1 MSLLV
6 SSFWRAAAYCLHPR
20 VIWLSLVPV
29 LLLMGT
35 SAALA
40 HFYWQDAI
48 GALGAFLES
57 SVVISTVWAWLDAV
71 GLGGAKSM
79 LAPLLLIVVLTPLMV
94 VATLLLVSL
103 LMTPALVNLV
113 ALRRFPALAR
123 LHGAS
128 FLASTGWALGSSLLA
143 LGAMVVS
150 IPMWIVPPLV
160 LVLPPLI
167 WGWLTG
173 RVMAFDALAAHAS
186 AEERRSLLQ
195 THRKSL
201 LAMGLVAGLL
211 GAAALA
217 GLYLTVHLV
226 APAGMGAG
234 DVKLAVGL
242 GALTGG
248 LGAPVWLLAALGAPV
263 LTALLGTAVALR
275 RRGRLAATVVPHGPS
290 MCLASL
296 AAAAPAV
303 F

>member
-29 LLLMGT
+29 LLLMGS

-40 HFYWQDAI
+40 HFYWHDAI

-71 GLGGAKSM
+71 GLGGTKSM
-79 LAPLLLIVVLTPLMV
+79 LAPLLLIVVVTPVMV
-94 VATLLLVSL
+94 VSTLLLVSL
-103 LMTPALVNLV
+103 LMTPALVQLV
-113 ALRRFPALAR
+113 AQRRFSGLAR

-128 FLASTGWALGSSLLA
+128 FFASASSALGASLLA
-143 LGAMVVS
+143 LVAMVVS

-186 AEERRSLLQ
+186 ADERRSLLQ
-195 THRKSL
+195 IHRTSL
-201 LAMGLVAGLL
+201 LAMGLVVGLL
-211 GAAALA
+211 GAAPSLLWSV
-217 GLYLTVHLV
+217 GLMAIAMAPLLVPLSIWVYTLIFVFSSLWFVHFC
-226 APAGMGAG
+226 
-234 DVKLAVGL
+234 L
-242 GALTGG
+242 GALQ
-248 LGAPVWLLAALGAPV
+248 AMRDASASAADAGVV
-263 LTALLGTAVALR
+263 LNAQT
-275 RRGRLAATVVPHGPS
+275 PS
-290 MCLASL
+290 PGQAH
-296 AAAAPAV
+296 AAPGV
-303 F
+303 PLGKL

>member
-29 LLLMGT
+29 LLLMGS

-40 HFYWQDAI
+40 HFYWHDAI

-71 GLGGAKSM
+71 GLGGTKSM
-79 LAPLLLIVVLTPLMV
+79 LAPLLLIVVVTPVMV
-94 VATLLLVSL
+94 VSTLLLVSL
-103 LMTPALVNLV
+103 LMTPALVQLV
-113 ALRRFPALAR
+113 AQRRFSGLAR

-128 FLASTGWALGSSLLA
+128 FFASASSALGASLLA
-143 LGAMVVS
+143 LVAMVVS

-186 AEERRSLLQ
+186 ADERRSLLQ
-195 THRKSL
+195 IHRTSL
-201 LAMGLVAGLL
+201 LAMGLVVGLL
-211 GAAALA
+211 GAAPSLLWSV
-217 GLYLTVHLV
+217 GLMAIAMAPLLVPLSIWVYTLIFVFSSLWFVHFC
-226 APAGMGAG
+226 
-234 DVKLAVGL
+234 L
-242 GALTGG
+242 GALQ
-248 LGAPVWLLAALGAPV
+248 AMRDASASAADAGVV
-263 LTALLGTAVALR
+263 LDAQT
-275 RRGRLAATVVPHGPS
+275 PS
-290 MCLASL
+290 PGQAH
-296 AAAAPAV
+296 AAPGV
-303 F
+303 PLGKL